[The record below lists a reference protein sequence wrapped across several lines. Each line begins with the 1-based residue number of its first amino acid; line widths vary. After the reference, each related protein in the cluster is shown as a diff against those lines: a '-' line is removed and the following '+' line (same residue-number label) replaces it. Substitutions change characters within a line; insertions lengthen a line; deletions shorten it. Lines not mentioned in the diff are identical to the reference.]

1 LVTIFV
7 FYKFPLLRL
16 LLLLPIPS
24 SVASPKFWDGLNIFD
39 FKRATVFGVGHCLS
53 KHKTASYAK
62 NFWGPRPPLTSL
74 LGTPMPLTSHCSGV
88 LEYYLRYE
96 CISDVGINTK
106 PVTSKY
112 HKNATPVLQLGR
124 LLWWVFSVHMPG
136 FHSRLRIKLSK
147 VLRF

>member
-39 FKRATVFGVGHCLS
+39 FKRETVFGVGHCLS

-62 NFWGPRPPLTSL
+62 NFWGPRPLWLHSWVRLCPWAATAPESL
-74 LGTPMPLTSHCSGV
+74 SITWDMNAYQM
-88 LEYYLRYE
+88 LES
-96 CISDVGINTK
+96 IPN
-106 PVTSKY
+106 
-112 HKNATPVLQLGR
+112 
-124 LLWWVFSVHMPG
+124 W
-136 FHSRLRIKLSK
+136 
-147 VLRF
+147 